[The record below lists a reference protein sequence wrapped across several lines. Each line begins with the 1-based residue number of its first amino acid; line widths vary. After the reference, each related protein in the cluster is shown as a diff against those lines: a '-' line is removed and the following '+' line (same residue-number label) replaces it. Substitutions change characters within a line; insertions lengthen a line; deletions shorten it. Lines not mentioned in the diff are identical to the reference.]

1 MRRRIIDDEGSMGV
15 GALIVF
21 IAMILLSSIILA
33 TLILIAEKL
42 AQTPQNTGIQ
52 SLHSIADKIIINE
65 MYVRD
70 GFDNYGIVFQL
81 TPASETYPAD
91 ELYWVLQCTDEN
103 GLFHN
108 YGGDF
113 TGSSFDT
120 TVPHVFANE
129 SERNGIIARYYD
141 FGSTLSLIPDVALR
155 APDFI
160 NHPTQI
166 AFGDVAPGV
175 TWLGVPYHEEYAAIY
190 TGYIDIP
197 ADGDYTFRLT
207 SDDGSI
213 MYLDGEK
220 IISHDG
226 QHGMTDASSGGIT
239 LTAGFHSFQVDY
251 FENTVNNGLEL
262 RWASAVIGG
271 QLIPDANFYRSI
283 GPAAGITTYEPGIIY
298 ELSLDQNIGGDVNCG
313 PEHLFQNGLEGKI
326 RFFVGGGGYTYE
338 EFEVHNNQPGTR
350 II

>member
-1 MRRRIIDDEGSMGV
+1 MRRRITDDEGSMGV

-33 TLILIAEKL
+33 TMILIAEKL
-42 AQTPQNTGIQ
+42 AQTPQNTGLQ
-52 SLHSIADKIIINE
+52 SLRSTADKIIINE

-81 TPASETYPAD
+81 TPASGTYSAD

-103 GLFHN
+103 DLFHN

-120 TVPHVFANE
+120 TNPHTFANE
-129 SERNGIIARYYD
+129 SQQNGILARYYD
-141 FGSTLSLIPDVALR
+141 FGSALSVMPDVALR

-166 AFGDVAPGV
+166 AFTSVGTGV
-175 TWLGVPYHEEYAAIY
+175 TWPGIPYHEQYAAIY

-197 ADGDYTFRLT
+197 TDGDYTFRLT

-213 MYLDGEK
+213 MYLDGEI
-220 IISHDG
+220 IISNDG
-226 QHGMTDASSGGIT
+226 THPMTEVSSGGIT
-239 LTAGFHSFQVDY
+239 LKAGFHSFQVDY
-251 FENTVNNGLEL
+251 FENAVNNGLEL
-262 RWASAVIGG
+262 RWASAAIAG
-271 QLIPDANFYRSI
+271 QLIPAANFYRSI
-283 GPAAGITTYEPGIIY
+283 GPVAGITTYEPGIIY

-313 PEHLFQNGLEGKI
+313 PEHLFQNGIEGKI

-338 EFEVHNNQPGTR
+338 EFYVRNNQPGTR

>member
-33 TLILIAEKL
+33 TMILIAEKL
-42 AQTPQNTGIQ
+42 AQNPQESGLD
-52 SLHSIADKIIINE
+52 SLRSITDKIIVNE

-81 TPASETYPAD
+81 APSSATHTAD
-91 ELYWVLQCTDEN
+91 ELYWILQCTDEN
-103 GLFHN
+103 GVFRN

-113 TGSSFDT
+113 TGSSFDST
-120 TVPHVFANE
+120 NPHVFANE
-129 SERNGIIARYYD
+129 SRQNGILARYYD
-141 FGSTLSLIPDVALR
+141 FESGLSTIPDVSLL

-166 AFGDVAPGV
+166 AFTNVGTGV
-175 TWLGVPYHEEYAAIY
+175 TWPDIPYHEQYAAIY

-213 MYLDGEK
+213 MYLDGEI
-220 IISHDG
+220 IISNDG
-226 QHGMTDASSGGIT
+226 THPMTEVSSGGIT
-239 LTAGFHSFQVDY
+239 LKAGFHSFQIDY
-251 FENTVNNGLEL
+251 FEGGVNNGLEL
-262 RWASAVIGG
+262 RWASAAIVG
-271 QLIPDANFYRSI
+271 QLIPAGNFYRSI
-283 GPAAGITTYEPGIIY
+283 GPAAGITTFEPGIIY

-313 PEHLFQNGLEGKI
+313 PEHLYQNGLKGKI
-326 RFFVGGGGYTYE
+326 RFLVGGGGYTSE
-338 EFEVHNNQPGTR
+338 EFYVLNNQPGTR
-350 II
+350 IF